1 MKAVYICADQ
11 HAIFTFRLRQRGGPY
26 IRRSTPLSRRVV
38 AYYSSGVLIPHTAT
52 EIRMGVHMDY
62 RKRRLLDTVVEPFL
76 ASAKGFLVQGE

>member
-1 MKAVYICADQ
+1 MNPLLPQLSMKP
-11 HAIFTFRLRQRGGPY
+11 TPGGALLLHRHVPPLT
-26 IRRSTPLSRRVV
+26 RRYM